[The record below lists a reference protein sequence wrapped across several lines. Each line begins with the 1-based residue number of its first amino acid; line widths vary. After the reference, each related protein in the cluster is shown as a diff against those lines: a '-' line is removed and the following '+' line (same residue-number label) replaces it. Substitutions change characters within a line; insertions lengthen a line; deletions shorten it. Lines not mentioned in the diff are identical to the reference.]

1 MTKDENKKLAD
12 LRNKMGSIYTYL
24 QLKEKVKSKISRDLK
39 KQLELLANKTEVHA
53 IESMNKIKEI
63 LDSFN

>member
-1 MTKDENKKLAD
+1 MTKDENKKIAD

-24 QLKEKVKSKISRDLK
+24 QLKEKIKGKIPEDLK
-39 KQLELLANKTEVHA
+39 KQLELLADETEVHA
-53 IESMNKIKEI
+53 IETMNKIKEI

>member
-1 MTKDENKKLAD
+1 MTKDENKKIAD

-24 QLKEKVKSKISRDLK
+24 QLKEKIKSNSGDLK
-39 KQLELLANKTEVHA
+39 KQLELLADKTEVHA
-53 IESMNKIKEI
+53 IETMNKIKEI

>member
-24 QLKEKVKSKISRDLK
+24 QLKEKIKSNSGDLK
-39 KQLELLANKTEVHA
+39 KQLELLADKTEVHA
-53 IESMNKIKEI
+53 IETMNKIKEI

>member
-1 MTKDENKKLAD
+1 MTINENEKIAH

-24 QLKEKVKSKISRDLK
+24 QLKEKIKGKIPEDLK
-39 KQLELLANKTEVHA
+39 KQLELLADETEVHA
-53 IESMNKIKEI
+53 IEAINKVKKI

>member
-1 MTKDENKKLAD
+1 MTKDENKKIAD

-24 QLKEKVKSKISRDLK
+24 QLKEKIKSNSGDLK
-39 KQLELLANKTEVHA
+39 KQLELLADETEVHA
-53 IESMNKIKEI
+53 IEAMNKVKKI